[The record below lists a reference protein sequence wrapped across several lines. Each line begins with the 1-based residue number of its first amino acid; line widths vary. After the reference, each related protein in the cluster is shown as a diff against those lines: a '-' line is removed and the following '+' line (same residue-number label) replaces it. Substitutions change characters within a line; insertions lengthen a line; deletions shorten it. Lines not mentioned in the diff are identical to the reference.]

1 MKESPIASQG
11 WKTAPRVFLVVL
23 VVAGIVAIIYVTR
36 VAVEAPRGKGILTI
50 LPKFLTGLPPDENLI
65 GQAILQNWAEYRH
78 NTVLWSAAY
87 FSCLFFSATFSAFAG
102 LVLKLEFFIK
112 NADLKKDLSA
122 FLAMSAALLITL
134 VTVGDFQMKWRTN
147 RLAAAQMENLAYEFI
162 TADRKNALAE
172 FSLKIQQINMLRN
185 QEIVG
190 GELSDKASILKKKE
204 K

>member
-1 MKESPIASQG
+1 
-11 WKTAPRVFLVVL
+11 
-23 VVAGIVAIIYVTR
+23 
-36 VAVEAPRGKGILTI
+36 
-50 LPKFLTGLPPDENLI
+50 
-65 GQAILQNWAEYRH
+65 
-78 NTVLWSAAY
+78 
-87 FSCLFFSATFSAFAG
+87 
-102 LVLKLEFFIK
+102 
-112 NADLKKDLSA
+112 
-122 FLAMSAALLITL
+122 MSAALLITL
-134 VTVGDFQMKWRTN
+134 VTVGDFQIKWRTN